1 MKKMKNALQRKVK
14 KHVCLTRNPSVLDQ
28 KHITQRIKNVAGL
41 IVQSSGTLYP
51 KKIVNL

>member
-1 MKKMKNALQRKVK
+1 MKYALQSKVK